1 VETQDIFCAFEALV
15 KKSFLEV
22 MKNHNQAAVDPA
34 LLSDN
39 AIKVETPKDPKF
51 GDMSSNVAM
60 VFAKA
65 AGMNPRELAE
75 DITAVLQRDD
85 RVLNVNVA
93 GPGFINWALSPNY
106 VQKCLAEVI
115 SIPGERFGLQ
125 DLGQGQKVNI
135 EYVSANPTGPLH
147 AGHAR
152 GAVVGD
158 VLANLLNAVGYDVT
172 KEYYINDAGSQIDT
186 LARSVYHRYCEQL
199 GRDMGPLPDNCY
211 PGEYV
216 SEIAQKLIKLHG
228 DKFLDQPEQ
237 EWSPSFKQFSVQD
250 QMAIVKQDL
259 AELGVHHD
267 VFVSEASLI
276 EKGLVKQTLEYLKS
290 KGLVY
295 QGVLT
300 PPKGKTVDDW
310 EPREQILFKSTAFGD
325 EIDRPLLK
333 SDGTWTY
340 FASDIAYHRDKLE
353 RGYDVLINFWGA
365 DHGGYVKRM
374 EAAVDALAGKKLTVK
389 ICQLVKFIMDGKDVK
404 MSKRAGTFITMRDVL
419 DAVGRDVTRFIM
431 LTRRDDV
438 VLDFDFAQVVE
449 KSRDN
454 PVFYVQYAHA
464 RICSVFRQYR
474 ESFGRDFSADTAKNA
489 DLSQLSSEEELAQI
503 KLLLQWPRVLN
514 TAASALEPHKIVFF
528 LQEVAAGLHILW
540 NAGKNDLT
548 LRFVNPNNEAET
560 ASRLALL
567 YATKMVISS
576 GFKIV
581 GIDPV
586 EELR

>member
-1 VETQDIFCAFEALV
+1 METQDVFCAFEALV

-22 MKNHNQAAVDPA
+22 MKNCDKTVIEPTVLND
-34 LLSDN
+34 S
-39 AIKVETPKDPKF
+39 AIKVETPKDQKF

-60 VFAKA
+60 VFAKT
-65 AGMNPRELAE
+65 AGINPRKLAE
-75 DITAVLQRDD
+75 DIAEVLQRDD
-85 RVLNVNVA
+85 RIANVNVA
-93 GPGFINWALSPNY
+93 GPGFINWALSPSY

-115 SIPGERFGLQ
+115 SIPGERFGLH

-158 VLANLLNAVGYDVT
+158 VLANLLSAVGYYVT
-172 KEYYINDAGSQIDT
+172 KEYYINDAGNQIDV
-186 LARSVYHRYCEQL
+186 LARSVYHRYCERL
-199 GRDMGPLPDNCY
+199 GRSMGPLPDNCY

-216 SEIAQKLIKLHG
+216 SDIAQKLIKLHG
-228 DKFLDQPEQ
+228 NKFLDQSEQ
-237 EWSPSFKQFSVQD
+237 EWLPLFKQFSVQD
-250 QMAIVKQDL
+250 QMTIIKQDL

-276 EKGLVKQTLEYLKS
+276 EKGLVGETLEYLKS

-295 QGVLT
+295 QGVLN
-300 PPKGKTVDDW
+300 PPKGKMVDDW
-310 EPREQILFKSTAFGD
+310 EPREQTLFKSTAFGD

-333 SDGTWTY
+333 SDGSWTY

-353 RGYDVLINFWGA
+353 RGHDILINFWGA

-374 EAAVDALAGKKLTVK
+374 EAAVDALSDKKLTVK
-389 ICQLVKFIMDGKDVK
+389 ICQLVKFVRDGKDVK
-404 MSKRAGTFITMRDVL
+404 MSKRAGVFITMRDVL

-431 LTRRDDV
+431 LTRRDDMA
-438 VLDFDFAQVVE
+438 LDFDFAQVVE

-474 ESFGRDFSADTAKNA
+474 ESFGRDFSADIAKSA
-489 DLSQLSSEEELAQI
+489 DLSQLNSEEELTQI
-503 KLLLQWPRVLN
+503 KLLLQWPRALN
-514 TAASALEPHKIVFF
+514 TAALALEPHKIVFF
-528 LQEVAAGLHILW
+528 LQEVAAGLHALW

-548 LRFVNPNNEAET
+548 LRFVNTDNEAET